1 MKLDHGR
8 KVRACTFLDVGG
20 KASAVAAGGARP
32 RHRKALARSSVR
44 MVGDAVPE
52 GGQYH
57 SQMFGFG
64 MENVAHCC
72 TVSLP
77 PAVGQTAT
85 RHVTLPAATATATAA
100 FEVEVRLT
108 RCSPA

>member
-1 MKLDHGR
+1 
-8 KVRACTFLDVGG
+8 
-20 KASAVAAGGARP
+20 
-32 RHRKALARSSVR
+32 

-57 SQMFGFG
+57 SQMLGFG

-85 RHVTLPAATATATAA
+85 RRVTLPAATATATAA